1 MTRRHLRKRLS
12 VLAPAIVALGLAVF
26 AGSAAAAPNPTPNG
40 WVGACNMNS
49 SWPGLG
55 VGNGVGVQSGGG
67 MQNAMTVDNPN
78 GNDGMFHA
86 IFVSGNQDCT

>member
-1 MTRRHLRKRLS
+1 
-12 VLAPAIVALGLAVF
+12 
-26 AGSAAAAPNPTPNG
+26 
-40 WVGACNMNS
+40 MNS